1 MSTVPQPNVLSEML
15 YTTVSIP
22 AYVVISEPSSKET
35 VRLKLDNVGFPKI
48 GSEAKSFVGVISVSI
63 IAKVISA
70 GIGGFTYMGTPAV
83 TISVPHLMKVA
94 VTDSSMHSRTAFGA
108 TATIQ

>member
-15 YTTVSIP
+15 YTTVSMP

-35 VRLKLDNVGFPKI
+35 VRRKLDDVGFPKRYV
-48 GSEAKSFVGVISVSI
+48 EAKSFDGVISVSI

-83 TISVPHLMKVA
+83 TISVPHLTKVA